1 MEAIHAMNRSRDW
14 VEQSLPRRG
23 SAVSL
28 HDRHESGRR
37 DSNPR
42 PPPWQGGSPPTEI
55 LPHGAQARRMTS
67 VPTLSARASSSH
79 PALSCQPSVCR
90 SPTACGLVV
99 HKRRRPTPRRSKT
112 MQSWKTSVATCPL
125 LAQCCQCLCV
135 PPLGLEPRTHDLRGR
150 CYYQLSYRGKAYE
163 RLVGLAGVEPAIS
176 SASWKRSAS

>member
-55 LPHGAQARRMTS
+55 LPHGEQARRMTS
-67 VPTLSARASSSH
+67 VLQPR
-79 PALSCQPSVCR
+79 CQHERPRSSVCL

-99 HKRRRPTPRRSKT
+99 HKRRRPTPRQSKT

-125 LAQCCQCLCV
+125 LAQRRQCLCV